1 MKNVFKTALKIN
13 GEYLDA
19 ELVELGDRGLLLR
32 LETGEWVEMSIP
44 TFEMWSRHP
53 ELNLSMRA
61 KPFCEGAKVL
71 CQ

>member
-1 MKNVFKTALKIN
+1 MKNVFKAALKIN

-19 ELVELGDRGLLLR
+19 ELLEFSDKGLLLC

-53 ELNLSMRA
+53 ELNLLMR
-61 KPFCEGAKVL
+61 KNPCREGAKIL
-71 CQ
+71 C

>member
-1 MKNVFKTALKIN
+1 MKNVFKTTLRIN
-13 GEYLDA
+13 GEYLGA
-19 ELVELGDRGLLLR
+19 EIVEFGNSGLLLC

-61 KPFCEGAKVL
+61 RPCHEGAKVL
-71 CQ
+71 C